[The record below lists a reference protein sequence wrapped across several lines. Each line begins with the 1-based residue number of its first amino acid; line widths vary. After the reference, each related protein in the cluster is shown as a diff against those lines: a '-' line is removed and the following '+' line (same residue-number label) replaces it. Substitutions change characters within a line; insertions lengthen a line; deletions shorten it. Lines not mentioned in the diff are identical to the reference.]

1 MKRGWLGLGVF
12 GVFGAALIVA
22 VGGSGLN
29 PPSAEPPVVTEQ
41 GVGTAKLVAFD
52 SCDTALAKLR
62 EAARPLV
69 GPYGLDG
76 GSAMTITDGAERG
89 VAASGTAKV
98 AAPQAAP
105 DIPGQDHSAT
115 NNHEAG
121 VDEPDLVK
129 TDGRRV
135 VTVADGRLRVIDVAT
150 RAITS
155 TLDLPGGE
163 ATDLLLDGDR
173 ALTMTSASMVE
184 KPVMDRPESAID
196 RSNLTLIDLSGPAK
210 VVGTLAVD
218 GQYVDARQ
226 VGGRARI
233 VVRSAPRLGFVY
245 PQDSRSPEKAKSE
258 NLAVLDNSPIDDWLP
273 RYTLENGGTRQD
285 GRLVDCS
292 RVSHPAVYSGTSMLT
307 VLTIEMAGALG
318 TGDPVSI
325 AADGNTVYGTES
337 SLYIA
342 DDHQLTMG
350 PANRRFDTEKS
361 QPQTDIHQF
370 DISRAG
376 PPRHVA
382 SGTVDG
388 SLLNQYSLSEHAGH
402 LRVATTMATES
413 AVTVLA
419 RKGNELTQVGQLAG
433 LGKTERIYA
442 VRFFGPVGY
451 VVTFRQTDPLYTV
464 DLSDPAKPRAVGEL
478 KITGYSAYLHSGG
491 DGKLIGVG
499 QEADQRGR
507 TSGAQLSL
515 FDVRDPA
522 SPRRTAHYEVT
533 GGHSEVE
540 QDPHAFLFW
549 PQTGLLVLPMRNS
562 GGTSDALMLRLS
574 DSGFTAIGSV
584 GHPADVRRSLVIG
597 DNLWT
602 VSSSGVMV
610 NETTGLRQ
618 LAWLP
623 F

>member
-1 MKRGWLGLGVF
+1 MRRGWLGLGTV
-12 GVFGAALIVA
+12 GVFGAALAVA

-29 PPSAEPPVVTEQ
+29 PPPAERPVVTEPSP
-41 GVGTAKLVAFD
+41 GPAKLVAFD
-52 SCDTALAKLR
+52 SCETALAKLR

-69 GPYGLDG
+69 GPDGLDG
-76 GSAMTITDGAERG
+76 GAAVAIADGAERG
-89 VAASGTAKV
+89 VTASGSAKV
-98 AAPQAAP
+98 AAPP
-105 DIPGQDHSAT
+105 VTSSDHSAT

-121 VDEPDLVK
+121 ADEPDLVK

-135 VTVADGRLRVIDVAT
+135 VTVADGRLRVIDVAA
-150 RAITS
+150 RALTS

-163 ATDLLLDGDR
+163 ATELLLDGDR
-173 ALTMTSASMVE
+173 ALTMTSFSSTG
-184 KPVMDRPESAID
+184 KSAID
-196 RSNLTLIDLSGPAK
+196 RPGPSDGRSNLTLIDLSGPAK
-210 VVGTLAVD
+210 VLGTLAVD
-218 GQYVDARQ
+218 GQYLDARQ
-226 VGGRARI
+226 VAGRARI
-233 VVRSAPRLGFVY
+233 VVRSAPRLGFVH
-245 PQDSRSPEKAKSE
+245 PQDSRSPARAKAE
-258 NLAVLDNSPIDDWLP
+258 NSAVLENAPIDDWLP
-273 RYTLENGGTRQD
+273 GYTLENGGTRRE

-292 RVSHPAVYSGTSMLT
+292 RVSHPAVYSGTSLLT

-325 AADGNTVYGTES
+325 AADVNTVYGTES

-342 DDHQLTMG
+342 DDHQTTAG
-350 PANRRFDTEKS
+350 PANRRSDPETARPK
-361 QPQTDIHQF
+361 TDIHQF

-402 LRVATTMATES
+402 LRVATTTDTES

-419 RKGNELTQVGQLAG
+419 RKGNELTQAGRLAG

-464 DLSDPAKPRAVGEL
+464 DLSDPANPRAVGEL

-507 TSGAQLSL
+507 TTGAQLSL

-522 SPRRTAHYEVT
+522 SPRRTAQYQVS

-549 PQTGLLVLPMRNS
+549 PATRLLVLPMRNA
-562 GGTSDALMLRLS
+562 GGTADALMLRLS

-584 GHPADVRRSLVIG
+584 GHPADVRRSFVIG